1 MQVSS
6 SWPPVDCV
14 RPKDTAE
21 LPLES
26 LRAEDKGWNESMP
39 HNIEL
44 VFHLERHMV
53 KEPCKIISDNKW
65 FWGK

>member
-6 SWPPVDCV
+6 SWPPMACV
-14 RPKDTAE
+14 HPKDTAE

-44 VFHLERHMV
+44 IFHLGETH
-53 KEPCKIISDNKW
+53 
-65 FWGK
+65 GKGTVQGHFR